1 MERYDVIVVGAGPAG
16 STAARECAARGL
28 ATLLLDKE
36 AFPRDKPCGGGV
48 NVRAAALLP
57 FDLSP
62 VVERTISAIRFTVRQ
77 GVEFTRTTTQPLTYM
92 TQRRRLDAY
101 LVERAVAAGA
111 ILRDRTPVR
120 GVDRGPSHA
129 LVRTD
134 GAAYESRALVVADG
148 ANGPTAKMAGL
159 PTRHRMGVGLEGN
172 VTPASDFSA
181 GWQQTMGLDL
191 GDVPEGYGWLFPKG
205 DHVNI
210 GVAGFGSVGT
220 LLRDRLVR
228 LTASYGY
235 DPKRLWGLRGFRLP
249 MRVGGTTLASGNAL
263 AVGDAAGLID
273 PITGEG
279 IYAAIW
285 SGRAAAHHL
294 AAYLCGDA
302 GDLSGYE
309 REVRTNLFP
318 QLDVAERWHD
328 VSQLSQAAFARL
340 IERSPRAWNLVC
352 RILRG
357 EDTYAGFSRRHRGV
371 AGVVT
376 ALSRFRRFRQ
386 RARTGSE
393 ASSPYIG

>member
-1 MERYDVIVVGAGPAG
+1 MERFDVIVVGAGPAG

-28 ATLLLDKE
+28 ATLLLDKD

-57 FDLSP
+57 FDLAP
-62 VVERTISAIRFTVRQ
+62 VVERAISAIRFTVRQ
-77 GVEFTRTTTQPLTYM
+77 GAGFTRTSAQPLTYM

-101 LVERAVAAGA
+101 LVERAVASGA
-111 ILRDRTPVR
+111 TLRDGTPVR
-120 GVDRGPSHA
+120 GVDRRPSHV

-134 GAAYESRALVVADG
+134 RGAYEGRSLVVADG
-148 ANGPTAKMAGL
+148 ANGPTARLAGL
-159 PTRHRMGVGLEGN
+159 STRHRMGVGLEGN
-172 VTPASDFSA
+172 VTPASAVPPD
-181 GWQQTMGLDL
+181 WQQTMGLDL

-210 GVAGFGSVGT
+210 GVAGFGPVGT
-220 LLRDRLVR
+220 LLRGRLVR

-249 MRVGGTTLASGNAL
+249 MRAGGTTLASGNVL
-263 AVGDAAGLID
+263 AVGDAAGLLD

-285 SGRAAAHHL
+285 SGRAAAYHL
-294 AAYLCGDA
+294 AAYLSGDA
-302 GDLSGYE
+302 GDLRGYE
-309 REVRTNLFP
+309 QEVRANLFP

-328 VSQLSQAAFARL
+328 VSQLSQATFARL

-371 AGVVT
+371 AGFVT
-376 ALSRFRRFRQ
+376 VLSRLRRLRPGF
-386 RARTGSE
+386 AT
-393 ASSPYIG
+393 AD